1 VYRIMKTML
10 KIKLVVLLLIA
21 GTVAFGQFVFE
32 REVKPT
38 PVSKSAQFNSLT
50 VSQFGDIYLLETKG
64 QEIYRLNSKGE
75 VQAVNGGFG
84 WAEGRFDTPMDINI
98 SSGLDLLV
106 ADYNNHRIVRF
117 DRDLNYLTTY
127 PDLNSDFE
135 ISYPRSVVLTNL
147 GEIFI
152 LSDENAE
159 IIRLNLSRNNITTFA
174 GIVYDNYA
182 LSDPI
187 LIRMN
192 EAGILNVLEE
202 GGQILQFDRF
212 GTPVSRLKVP
222 AESRILAMVP
232 VGNDII
238 VSLHKEPALMM
249 YSAAQKQWSPL
260 IIDGLP
266 KSAYFGSIYYQNNQ
280 LYLLSSNGRILICS
294 HLSHSEKK

>member
-1 VYRIMKTML
+1 MKTMQ
-10 KIKLVVLLLIA
+10 KMKLVVLLLIA

-32 REVKPT
+32 REVRPI
-38 PVSKSAQFNSLT
+38 PVPRSAQFSSLT

-75 VQAVNGGFG
+75 VQSVNGGFG
-84 WAEGRFDTPMDINI
+84 WEEGRFDTPLDINI

-117 DRDLNYLTTY
+117 DRELNYLTTY
-127 PDLNSDFE
+127 PTPNSDFE
-135 ISYPRSVVLTNL
+135 LSYPRSVVLTNL

-159 IIRLNLSRNNITTFA
+159 IIRLNLNRNNITTFA

-192 EAGILNVLEE
+192 EAGILNVLEAS
-202 GGQILQFDRF
+202 GRILQFDRF
-212 GTPVSRLKVP
+212 GTPIGRLKVP
-222 AESRILAMVP
+222 AESKIMAMIP
-232 VGNDII
+232 VGNDIV
-238 VSLHKEPALMM
+238 VSLRKEPVLMT
-249 YSAAQKQWSPL
+249 YSSVQKQWSKL
-260 IIDGLP
+260 SIEGLP
-266 KSAYFGSIYYQNNQ
+266 KSTYYISLSYRNNQ
-280 LYLLSSNGRILICS
+280 LYLLSSDGRILICS
-294 HLSHSEKK
+294 QLFRSEKK